1 MADLARATDKMAAFV
16 TDMAAQA
23 SASSVI
29 GLGYSNG
36 ANILSNVMF
45 ERGLFDVAM
54 LLHPLIPFEPK
65 DNVALAGRQVL
76 ITAGER
82 DPICPAPLTRR
93 LADYFGRQKADVSL
107 QWHPGGHELREAEI
121 VLAQGGT
128 VADACRR
135 IGVTEQSYY
144 RWRKE
149 YGGLKMDQ
157 ARRMKELEK
166 ENARLRRAVSDLT
179 LDKMILAE
187 AARGNF

>member
-1 MADLARATDKMAAFV
+1 MARKHKPEDI
-16 TDMAAQA
+16 
-23 SASSVI
+23 I
-29 GLGYSNG
+29 G
-36 ANILSNVMF
+36 
-45 ERGLFDVAM
+45 
-54 LLHPLIPFEPK
+54 K
-65 DNVALAGRQVL
+65 
-76 ITAGER
+76 
-82 DPICPAPLTRR
+82 
-93 LADYFGRQKADVSL
+93 
-107 QWHPGGHELREAEI
+107 LREAEI

-179 LDKMILAE
+179 LDKLILQE
-187 AARGNF
+187 AAKGSRRRALAQTSKPRAPQALYRSY